1 MFRSPVRRAHATDAQ
16 GRITGERFHYEALDD
31 EQRIEIAAK
40 IPRARITDRGGLI
53 EVFVPIHQEWFS
65 TNRRGNGVRSEG
77 QYPG

>member
-16 GRITGERFHYEALDD
+16 GRITGERFHYEALDE

-53 EVFVPIHQEWFS
+53 EVFVPIHQE
-65 TNRRGNGVRSEG
+65 
-77 QYPG
+77 